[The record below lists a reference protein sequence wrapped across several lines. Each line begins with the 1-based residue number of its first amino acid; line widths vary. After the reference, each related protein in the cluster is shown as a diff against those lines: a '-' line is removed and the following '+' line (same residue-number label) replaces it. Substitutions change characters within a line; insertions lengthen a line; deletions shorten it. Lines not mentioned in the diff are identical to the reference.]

1 MTYSVPA
8 DRMME
13 MTDQKFG
20 YQAILKSDMSGDTTS
35 LIAYQVIQD
44 NPFQAVIWSVPRG
57 AWIYAPGLAVAMLY
71 DDKYQDRRKQIDRI
85 TAEQI
90 AQEALQTELPSEE
103 TLQTMIEE
111 GERMG
116 WTYGPPRQ

>member
-1 MTYSVPA
+1 M
-8 DRMME
+8 RE
-13 MTDQKFG
+13 MTDQQFG
-20 YQAILKSDMSGDTTS
+20 YQAVLKSDMSGMTSS

-44 NPFQAVIWSVPRG
+44 NPFQAVIWSAPRK

-71 DDKYQDRRKQIDRI
+71 DDKYQGRRKQVDRI

-90 AQEALQTELPSEE
+90 AREALHTELPSEE
-103 TLQTMIEE
+103 VLQAMVEE

-116 WTYGPPRQ
+116 WNYGPPRPQNTPRDSGR